1 MAISAVVFL
10 VAVAMFVFLVGNAR
24 AAFSFSSGTIGV
36 SSQQNTATPQ
46 QTLTSE
52 DKLDIA
58 SVTDAGSSQ
67 QLTAPTAHAA
77 SEAESSTALATAQA
91 TITSAYATDTRAEA
105 IDAYLGSSPLGGYGA
120 TFVAA
125 ADAYGLDARLLPAIS
140 KVESGGGAK
149 CFLSC
154 NAWGYGHY
162 SWSSWDE
169 AIWAVAAGISRGYGS
184 SATPESM
191 EGVYCAA
198 PWGSK
203 VRACMVSIY

>member
-1 MAISAVVFL
+1 MAASAIVLF
-10 VAVAMFVFLVGNAR
+10 VAVATFVFLVGTAG

-36 SSQQNTATPQ
+36 SAQQSTATPQ

-67 QLTAPTAHAA
+67 QLTEPTSHTT
-77 SEAESSTALATAQA
+77 SEADSSAAVAVAQA

-105 IDAYLGSSPLGGYGA
+105 IDAYLASTPLAGYGA

-140 KVESGGGAK
+140 KVESGGGAN

-191 EGVYCAA
+191 ESVYCAA

-203 VRACMVSIY
+203 VRACMESIY